1 MSDIVSFRGIW
12 TGVVQ
17 STFVSETGEK
27 LVRVYFVKNA
37 FKRQP
42 AELVDPA
49 MLKPC
54 TQEELDA
61 EITHYQAALTVA
73 LEALLMVSARTYLDA
88 RQAQEL
94 DHTDPDLNW
103 ARTEAHDQFLAALD
117 AAGIPYTDREHGAR
131 IALDLVRD
139 SVQKVTRD
147 DLFDT

>member
-12 TGVVQ
+12 TGVVLDEF
-17 STFVSETGEK
+17 TSETGEK
-27 LVRVYFVKNA
+27 LSRVYFVKNA

-131 IALDLVRD
+131 IAFSLLEGDGGR
-139 SVQKVTRD
+139 SEKD
-147 DLFDT
+147 DRRPF

>member
-1 MSDIVSFRGIW
+1 MNRLVSFRGIW

-54 TQEELDA
+54 AQEDIDA
-61 EITHYQAALTVA
+61 EIAHFQAALEA
-73 LEALLMVSARTYLDA
+73 SLEVLRVHENT
-88 RQAQEL
+88 
-94 DHTDPDLNW
+94 
-103 ARTEAHDQFLAALD
+103 
-117 AAGIPYTDREHGAR
+117 
-131 IALDLVRD
+131 
-139 SVQKVTRD
+139 
-147 DLFDT
+147 